1 MRALTTAWT
10 NSSTNDETLLT
21 VKCDNIHK
29 RLWPSDKPFW
39 MEGGV
44 FCTISVAQRF
54 LTTEQCSQRK
64 RHACILK
71 VLGRPHTP
79 GERVRLATWPAGMF
93 QCLQCRAQCCLQH
106 LTGDTSVRGMMFLC
120 LCSPSFFFLLMVSCV
135 QNTAIDIYHLQS
147 DNPPPPL
154 TWHTAI
160 TFPLSICSLSLRRA
174 QTAPQLTSW
183 NSRSYLWLLSLSII
197 SVSHSQNAPL
207 STSKHLGS

>member
-1 MRALTTAWT
+1 MH
-10 NSSTNDETLLT
+10 N
-21 VKCDNIHK
+21 
-29 RLWPSDKPFW
+29 
-39 MEGGV
+39 
-44 FCTISVAQRF
+44 
-54 LTTEQCSQRK
+54 
-64 RHACILK
+64 
-71 VLGRPHTP
+71 
-79 GERVRLATWPAGMF
+79 
-93 QCLQCRAQCCLQH
+93 QCCTEVPYHGAVHSKEEACLHAESPWKTPHPWGEGQTGH
-106 LTGDTSVRGMMFLC
+106 LTSRHVSVPTMQGTVLPPTLDRRYVCQGNDVC
-120 LCSPSFFFLLMVSCV
+120 LCSPFFFLLMVSCV

>member
-1 MRALTTAWT
+1 MRLCWQWNVTTYTRGYDLQISPSEWKAEYFAQSVLHRGSLPR
-10 NSSTNDETLLT
+10 SSA
-21 VKCDNIHK
+21 VKG
-29 RLWPSDKPFW
+29 RG
-39 MEGGV
+39 M
-44 FCTISVAQRF
+44 
-54 LTTEQCSQRK
+54 
-64 RHACILK
+64 LK

-93 QCLQCRAQCCLQH
+93 QFLQCRAQCCLQH